1 MMICSSTFRACVS
14 QRLSF
19 HTPLDQDCSMTIKRR
34 RISILVITLCGAL
47 ALATLRASDAA
58 ALDEQSPQ
66 HATRRPNIVLLLAD
80 DLGYGELG
88 CQGNPQIPTPHIDS
102 IAENGIRFTQGYVT
116 AAYCSASRAGLM
128 TGKYQTRFGYEFNP
142 VGALNEDPD
151 AGLPVS
157 ERTLADHLHDAGYAT
172 GLIGKWH
179 LGGTA
184 KYHPYRRGFD
194 EFFGFLHEGHYFVP
208 PPYRGV
214 TTMLRRRTLPTGGK
228 GRWTSRDGQVVLS
241 THMGYDEP
249 DYDADNPIYRGGQ
262 PVEEH
267 EYLTDA
273 LTREAVDFIGRNSER
288 PFFLYLAYNAV
299 HSPLQGADA
308 YMQKFSTIEDIHRRI
323 FAAMLSNLDD
333 SVGSV
338 LRKLRDEGLEENTL
352 VFFIS
357 DNGGPTRELTSSNA
371 PLRGE
376 KGQVYEGGIRV
387 PFLMQWKHSVP
398 AGIDYDE
405 PVVSLDVFATAS
417 RVAEHA
423 APAGIDGVDLLPY
436 LMGNRKGRPH
446 ESLFWRLG
454 KRTAVRVGDW
464 KLLKNPSRRNSDSEW
479 ELYNLSTDASESHDL
494 AADHRERVQQ
504 LETEWRRFNNQMIAP
519 VWSPRR

>member
-1 MMICSSTFRACVS
+1 MNFSRQFAAVFCLVACVVS
-14 QRLSF
+14 DAS
-19 HTPLDQDCSMTIKRR
+19 TTA
-34 RISILVITLCGAL
+34 GA
-47 ALATLRASDAA
+47 AEKDASDRASR
-58 ALDEQSPQ
+58 
-66 HATRRPNIVLLLAD
+66 RRPNILLLLAD

-88 CQGNPQIPTPHIDS
+88 CQGNPEIPTPHIDS
-102 IAENGIRFTQGYVT
+102 IARNGVRFTQGYVT
-116 AAYCSASRAGLM
+116 APYCSASRAGLL

-157 ERTLADHLHDAGYAT
+157 ERTLADHLHDTGYAT

-208 PPYRGV
+208 PPYHGV
-214 TTMLRRRTLPTGGK
+214 TTMLRRRTLPTGSK
-228 GRWTSRDGQVVLS
+228 GRWTSRDGQFVLS

-249 DYDADNPIYRGGQ
+249 HYDADNPIYRGGQ

-273 LTREAVDFIGRNSER
+273 LTREAVDFIDRNAER

-308 YMQKFSTIEDIHRRI
+308 YMRKFAHIDDIQRRI

-333 SVGSV
+333 SVGLV
-338 LRKLRDEGLEENTL
+338 LQKLREEGLEDDTL
-352 VFFIS
+352 IFFIS

-387 PFLMQWKHSVP
+387 PFLLQWKGKLP
-398 AGIDYDE
+398 PGATYDK
-405 PVVSLDVFATAS
+405 PVISLDVFATAS
-417 RVAEHA
+417 KVAEHA

-436 LMGNRKGRPH
+436 LTGQHDGRPH

-454 KRTAVRVGDW
+454 NRTAIRAGDW
-464 KLLKNPSRRNSDSEW
+464 KLLKNPSRRNGDDAW
-479 ELYNLSTDASESHDL
+479 ELYHLANDVGESRDL
-494 AADHRERVQQ
+494 ASHEPQRVQEMIAAWKQ
-504 LETEWRRFNNQMIAP
+504 FNGQMIDP
-519 VWSPRR
+519 VWQPGR